1 MDEGGGGGGNGG
13 LFWMMAIPVAEG
25 ELSDSFVAC
34 TCSPIAEWKMGGGD
48 VRHGLMVVSSE
59 LIMMWSMME
68 AT

>member
-1 MDEGGGGGGNGG
+1 
-13 LFWMMAIPVAEG
+13 MMAIPVAEG